1 MEKAVTALQVD
12 TFKDIAKRIIKG
24 SIRSAICLDD
34 VFEEPYMTTEEKKT
48 LNQNLEAVGLKLDTD
63 IPKNLYKSFRT
74 KGKCDLDI
82 YNFKTFDESWHPDY
96 MLNNKDLVILD
107 WELEGK
113 DGYNSTLMIL
123 EEIIES
129 DKVPFVIIYTYK
141 PIADFREI
149 SKNIIQRFNSY
160 SKENIQE
167 NKNKLIKQ
175 FDEHLSKVSDNKEW
189 ESDKSELFFEK
200 PEIINLLLDFF
211 LFPNLRSKN
220 IELFYEAIMKEFLI
234 DTKDKVQKKFK
245 TVCNNVFGKEP
256 LLALFNISHV
266 FIGSETINNYKFDRI
281 ETNDIGFKIN
291 NCIITLFSKPG
302 ENNAESID
310 PENVFTKFSDLIS
323 SAPHNFITLLAL
335 EMRDRFREDL
345 SKIGNEISSIDEK
358 AFFVH
363 LKNYQSRFEDS
374 YKVQFYDFL
383 LKSWIN
389 ELNNYNTNLKPEIFS
404 VIDEYIVNAGLENTK
419 GSDNV
424 VALANLAAILSSTIV
439 HDRFERDNKIR
450 FGDVFNLTT
459 MSDMDEKIE
468 SESFFLSITPHCVCL
483 DECKIDNNFYFI
495 KSESSSDNFKSGLEK
510 IETEYYSIIKN
521 ATIFKSVKWG
531 ECKPFTLY
539 INPNTID
546 NLNSVYQNSPIEL
559 RYVTTLKENFAQ
571 RIANKAFGYGTAVG
585 IDLPH
590 IRRND

>member
-1 MEKAVTALQVD
+1 M
-12 TFKDIAKRIIKG
+12 
-24 SIRSAICLDD
+24 
-34 VFEEPYMTTEEKKT
+34 
-48 LNQNLEAVGLKLDTD
+48 
-63 IPKNLYKSFRT
+63 
-74 KGKCDLDI
+74 
-82 YNFKTFDESWHPDY
+82 
-96 MLNNKDLVILD
+96 ILD
-107 WELEGK
+107 WELDGK
-113 DGYNSTLMIL
+113 DGYNSTLRIL

-149 SKNIIQRFNSY
+149 SKNIIQRFNCY
-160 SKENIQE
+160 SKENVQE
-167 NKNKLIKQ
+167 YKKKFIRQ

-189 ESDKSELFFEK
+189 ESDKSELFFER
-200 PEIINLLLDFF
+200 PETINLLLEFF
-211 LFPNLRSKN
+211 LFPELRSN
-220 IELFYEAIMKEFLI
+220 NNEIFYKEIMKEFLI

-245 TVCNNVFGKEP
+245 TVCNNVFSKEP
-256 LLALFNISHV
+256 SIALFNLSHI
-266 FIGSETINNYKFDRI
+266 FIGSETINNNKFDRI

-302 ENNAESID
+302 ENNADSID

-389 ELNNYNTNLKPEIFS
+389 ELNNYNINLKPKIFS

-424 VALANLAAILSSTIV
+424 IALANLAAILSSTV
-439 HDRFERDNKIR
+439 VNDRFERDNKIR
-450 FGDVFNLTT
+450 FGDVFNLIT
-459 MSDMDEKIE
+459 MSDDGDEIE

-495 KSESSSDNFKSGLEK
+495 KSEGSSDNYKSGLEK

-521 ATIFKSVKWG
+521 STIFKSVKWG

-546 NLNSVYQNSPIEL
+546 NLNSVYQNNPIEL
-559 RYVTTLKENFAQ
+559 KYVTTLKENFAQ

-590 IRRND
+590 IRKND